1 MTRMNYDTSDYAA
14 SRLVDTIVRIGQ
26 DPVRIISVND
36 LAAVEVESLIR
47 ARRKRVNF
55 NDLNLEPVQLGYVN
69 YQGQAVYA
77 CRMPK
82 RNDWRQGLR
91 YDNMYFSYHYDSRPT
106 ASIGIAS
113 PMDSDG
119 IYTLSAV
126 EVPAPP
132 IRLRRSSGSR
142 PSWSSIYQTIR
153 GNYPSIESCLEK
165 IKSIDSV
172 AWSRDFAMINCGER
186 VDIGYIGDFI
196 VGHVDNGNIVLDKKF
211 EYLEERLKEE

>member
-36 LAAVEVESLIR
+36 LAAIEVESLIR

-55 NDLNLEPVQLGYVN
+55 NELNLEPVQLGYVN

-91 YDNMYFSYHYDSRPT
+91 YDNMYFSYHNATADIGVARPV
-106 ASIGIAS
+106 
-113 PMDSDG
+113 DSDDRH
-119 IYTLSAV
+119 TLHVS
-126 EVPAPP
+126 EGPTPP
-132 IRLRRSSGSR
+132 IRRRRPSGSR

-165 IKSIDSV
+165 IKSVDSV

-186 VDIGYIGDFI
+186 VDIGYMGDFI

-211 EYLEERLKEE
+211 EYLEERLKEK

>member
-55 NDLNLEPVQLGYVN
+55 NELNLEPVQLGYVN

-106 ASIGIAS
+106 ASI
-113 PMDSDG
+113 D
-119 IYTLSAV
+119 YTLSAV

-132 IRLRRSSGSR
+132 VRRRRPSGSR

-186 VDIGYIGDFI
+186 VDIGYMGDFI

-211 EYLEERLKEE
+211 KHLEERLKEE